1 MPKVRIG
8 GRLSL
13 AMKAFVGVTDR
24 EWWEF
29 LRRQEGIAEVNF
41 WQPSGSRRFR
51 ALKPGQPL
59 LFKLHAPDNFIVG
72 GGFFATFS
80 LLPVSMAWNT
90 FREMNGAWSLAE
102 MRKRIEGYRHIPPAP
117 HEDYTIGNII
127 LEDPFFLDERDWI
140 PIPAS
145 FHLQTVQGKTYD
157 LREPEGQELW
167 QAVLAARANGIRP
180 QRAADP
186 EVAGE
191 IFGEPTLFRPRLG
204 QGAFRVAVTDAY
216 GRRCAVTGE
225 KTLPVLEAA
234 HIRPVASGGR
244 HEITNGLL
252 FRSDIHTLFDRGYV
266 TVTPD
271 LRFRVSPRLRRDW
284 SNGREYYALE
294 GREVEVPGKGG
305 LRPDREGL
313 EWHGD
318 AVFLG

>member
-1 MPKVRIG
+1 
-8 GRLSL
+8 
-13 AMKAFVGVTDR
+13 MKAFVGVTDR

-29 LRRQEGIAEVNF
+29 LRRQAGIAEVNF
-41 WQPSGSRRFR
+41 WQPSGSSTFR
-51 ALKPGQPL
+51 ALRPGQPF

-80 LLPVSMAWNT
+80 KLPVSLAWET
-90 FREMNGAWSLAE
+90 FGVQNGARTLPE
-102 MRKRIEGYRHIPPAP
+102 MRARIEHYRKIRPAP
-117 HEDYTIGNII
+117 HEDYEIGCII
-127 LEDPFFLDERDWI
+127 LADPFFLDQRQWI

-145 FHLQTVQGKTYD
+145 FKLNTVRGKGYD
-157 LREPEGQELW
+157 LTEVEGRELWEAVLLARAATRQRVAEPE
-167 QAVLAARANGIRP
+167 P
-180 QRAADP
+180 M
-186 EVAGE
+186 GE

-244 HEITNGLL
+244 HEISNGLL

-266 TVTPD
+266 TVTPE
-271 LRFRVSPRLRRDW
+271 LRFRVSPRLRTDW
-284 SNGREYYALE
+284 KNGREYYALE
-294 GREVEVPGKGG
+294 GREVEVPAKGG
-305 LRPDREGL
+305 LRPEREGL

-318 AVFLG
+318 TIFFT